1 MTPPAIRLEVQ
12 PARPEVGQ
20 ETTASWQVTGAVS
33 VSVRR
38 NGVQVSTAA
47 AGEVSFTVLD
57 KRPAVWRVEASNRG
71 GSTSEEITS
80 EEITVRP
87 VTFGSWAAF
96 ITSGME
102 HAGGLWFGQLV
113 IALAPGL
120 AIIIIAA
127 VVKGNITPA
136 PFIVAGGLAPVMAF
150 VFAAL
155 FAYTT
160 GYWLAASL
168 TILLLMSV
176 ITWVQLEKA

>member
-1 MTPPAIRLEVQ
+1 MAPPAIRLEVQ

-47 AGEVSFTVLD
+47 AGEVAFTVLD
-57 KRPAVWRVEASNRG
+57 KRAVVWRVEASNRG
-71 GSTSEEITS
+71 GSTS

-102 HAGGLWFGQLV
+102 RAGGLWVGQLV

-120 AIIIIAA
+120 AIIIAA

-136 PFIVAGGLAPVMAF
+136 PFIVAGGRAPVMAF
-150 VFAAL
+150 IFAAL

>member
-1 MTPPAIRLEVQ
+1 MAPPAIRLEVQ

-38 NGVQVSTAA
+38 NGVQVSAA
-47 AGEVSFTVLD
+47 AGEVAFTVLD
-57 KRPAVWRVEASNRG
+57 KRAVVWRVEASNRA
-71 GSTSEEITS
+71 GSSS

-102 HAGGLWFGQLV
+102 RAGGLWVGQLV

-120 AIIIIAA
+120 AIIIAA

-136 PFIVAGGLAPVMAF
+136 PFIVAGGRAPVMAF
-150 VFAAL
+150 IFAAL

-176 ITWVQLEKA
+176 ITWVQLEPG